1 MEEEKFE
8 LNIDDIIDGFWSE
21 IQTSEEGSE
30 IVTEIVTK
38 SDVQTM
44 VTTERINQVDAQ
56 KAISILMDK
65 DNPNSPFNSP
75 DIELL
80 LLSDDEGT
88 ALKAF
93 HMLSGRINTDDIFIR
108 ACPEHA
114 RHGVIESIRVD
125 KSTFLEEWKR
135 LSNKMKED
143 DPNGCLLLQP
153 FINATSSMVLAP
165 NQYAVVGEG
174 HDGVTASHGMQLYY
188 WLKDREIESYL
199 GKYYES
205 LAHTDSKGRVR
216 KVEKDNYEL
225 EFVFDRGD
233 EKWLTQNVPQSSLLF
248 TQLRGAA
255 EHFPIDPP
263 FTYFTSGTYFTSVD
277 GEGVPINAESD
288 AIEVLKELLVTPD
301 SEGVMVGIVEDAIAQ
316 GKTHLQVKVSK
327 NLGAIQTGKVT
338 VVDTWVASGLEE
350 VAWLEE
356 NITKETMPEGFVI
369 AHPDGSLLSHI
380 CAHARTHDIPY
391 IVGNP
396 KKGETWVEGSKGNVA
411 KEEGLEI
418 NPQPYDPFHSDYQ
431 QAFTGGLL
439 LAQSRYQRQHGWFSH
454 FFHQW
459 VGLNPNGLRSAV
471 LAGAYAHWLCR
482 SALSICLGE
491 LRHTLN
497 SSLKGT
503 YIELPAAMHLLC
515 EEQFEGFKLRN
526 RQHYF
531 ASMENISLTLE
542 DMQSILKWCAKFFD
556 TKTVQWSRSFGGLA
570 YQQCALQAS
579 ELAGVMANYL
589 KNQDKDTLQDV
600 IQKLNA
606 AENWRHNTGSLF
618 NKFLHA
624 TAFDYG
630 THKFSHKESSL
641 IQMSRSWELA
651 DKFFKRSNEDL
662 IERDVNWVN
671 IFDYLLN
678 KTPAYWRENIISI
691 SDNVPVELREAVEN
705 MEAKYRHIDGPYSD
719 PKSSGFIPCGVEGCE
734 ICPDNALHSLMRGK
748 PVSHV
753 LKLNNEYS
761 VSFPIAPDN
770 CSEITYAVC
779 GAIQSKDY
787 DSVESEHWLEAWKG
801 LSEGDAMFDIMK
813 EMLVKMFK
821 IKMIEDKEWIMNV
834 KERMDEEDVKM
845 LGGDE

>member
-1 MEEEKFE
+1 MEEGKIE
-8 LNIDDIIDGFWSE
+8 LNIDDIIDGFWNE

-30 IVTEIVTK
+30 IVSEIVTNN
-38 SDVQTM
+38 DEQTL
-44 VTTERINQVDAQ
+44 VTTERISRVLAQ

-65 DNPNSPFNSP
+65 NNPNSPFKSP
-75 DIELL
+75 DNELL
-80 LLSDDEGT
+80 LLGDDEGV

-93 HMLSGRINTDDIFIR
+93 HMLSGRINSEDIFIR

-153 FINATSSMVLAP
+153 YINATSSMVLAP

-188 WLKDREIESYL
+188 WLKDREAESYL
-199 GKYYES
+199 GEYYES
-205 LAHTDSKGRVR
+205 LSFKDSEGRVR

-225 EFVFDRGD
+225 EFVFDRGN

-263 FTYFTSGTYFTSVD
+263 FTY
-277 GEGVPINAESD
+277 ENAEGEKL
-288 AIEVLKELLVTPD
+288 I
-301 SEGVMVGIVEDAIAQ
+301 
-316 GKTHLQVKVSK
+316 SK

-338 VVDTWVASGLEE
+338 VIDTWVASGLEE

-396 KKGETWVEGSKGNVA
+396 KIGETWVEGSKGNVA
-411 KEEGLEI
+411 KEEGAEI
-418 NPQPYDPFHSDYQ
+418 TPQPYDPFHSDYQ

-497 SSLKGT
+497 SSIKGT

-531 ASMENISLTLE
+531 ASMENISLTLK

-556 TKTVQWSRSFGGLA
+556 TKTVQWSGSYGGPA

-579 ELAGVMANYL
+579 ELAGVMASYL
-589 KNQDKDTLQDV
+589 KTQDRDTLQDV

-618 NKFLHA
+618 NKFLHG

-630 THKFSHKESSL
+630 TGNFSHQQSSL
-641 IQMSRSWELA
+641 IQMCRSWELA

-662 IERDVNWVN
+662 IERNVNWVK

-691 SDNVPVELREAVEN
+691 SDNVPIELREAVEN
-705 MEAKYRHIDGPYSD
+705 MEAKYRHIHGLYSD
-719 PKSSGFIPCGVEGCE
+719 PKSNGFIPCGVEGCE
-734 ICPDNALHSLMRGK
+734 ICPDNALHNLMRGK